1 MGHHVAPIRGP
12 VAQGWR
18 CCPRVSPRVAGGLGG
33 APPLGMLSNIPRIQ
47 RVNPVNP
54 LKTHRGNLHYCSCLD
69 GRQPNVCCWVINLG
83 LGWGGVNRGVKPKK
97 H

>member
-33 APPLGMLSNIPRIQ
+33 APPLGSDTYQTYL
-47 RVNPVNP
+47 
-54 LKTHRGNLHYCSCLD
+54 
-69 GRQPNVCCWVINLG
+69 
-83 LGWGGVNRGVKPKK
+83 
-97 H
+97 